1 MRKKIARLGR
11 GRLLGASLALGA
23 TVVALTAAAPA
34 LATPTGEFAVF
45 AQCPL
50 KNTELS
56 ACLWA
61 KSETGEFVAGKQKV
75 PITNPIT
82 LQGGFIE
89 NEETGALKFVGA
101 ENGVTISHSPQTV
114 PGGLAGLI
122 NCKEIKEIIERIA
135 CELFFENSFTGA
147 TETTELAAPAS
158 SIGLNEANLLSET
171 GTALSLPVKVH
182 LENPFLGSA
191 CYLGS
196 NAHPIVIEFTTGA
209 TSPPPPNKSIKG
221 KLGTISVV
229 GEGSILK
236 ISNNS
241 LVNNSFAAPGATGC
255 GGFLVELLL
264 DPIIN
269 AKLGL
274 PAAAGH
280 NTAILSGTLEQAGA
294 EPVREH

>member
-1 MRKKIARLGR
+1 MRNKISRLGR
-11 GRLLGASLALGA
+11 GRLLGGLLALGA
-23 TVVALTAAAPA
+23 TVLALAAASPA

-50 KNTELS
+50 KNAELS

-61 KSETGEFVAGKQKV
+61 KSESGEFVAGKQKV

-89 NEETGALKFVGA
+89 NEETGVLQFVGA

-122 NCKEIKEIIERIA
+122 NCKEIKEFIERIA

-158 SIGLNEANLLSET
+158 SIGLNEANLIGET

-182 LENPFLGSA
+182 LENPFLGSS

-196 NAHPIVIEFTTGA
+196 NAKPIVIEFTTGTTA
-209 TSPPPPNKSIKG
+209 PPLPNKPIKG
-221 KLGTISVV
+221 KLGTITTV
-229 GEGSILK
+229 GEGLILK

-264 DPIIN
+264 DPAIN

-274 PAAAGH
+274 PAAAGK

-294 EPVREH
+294 TPVREH

>member
-1 MRKKIARLGR
+1 MKGKRRQRVLG
-11 GRLLGASLALGA
+11 L
-23 TVVALTAAAPA
+23 VVAVASMVGVLAVASPA
-34 LATPTGEFAVF
+34 LATPEGEFSVF

-50 KNTELS
+50 SNEALS

-61 KSETGEFVAGKQKV
+61 KSESGEFVAGKQKV

-89 NEETGALKFVGA
+89 NEETGALTFVGA
-101 ENGVTISHSPQTV
+101 ANGVTISKSPQTV

-122 NCKEIKEIIERIA
+122 NCKEIKEILLRIS
-135 CELFFENSFTGA
+135 CELTFENGLTGV

-158 SIGLNEANLLSET
+158 SIGLNEANLLTET

-196 NAHPIVIEFTTGA
+196 NAHPIVIDFTTGTTA
-209 TSPPPPNKSIKG
+209 PPLPNKPIKG
-221 KLGTISVV
+221 KVGTISVV
-229 GEGSILK
+229 GGGQILK

-241 LVNNSFAAPGATGC
+241 LVNNSFAAPGASGC

-264 DPIIN
+264 NPIIN

-274 PAAAGH
+274 PAASGN

-294 EPVREH
+294 NAVREH

>member
-1 MRKKIARLGR
+1 MNNKITRLGR
-11 GRLLGASLALGA
+11 GRLLGASLALAA
-23 TVVALTAAAPA
+23 TVVALAAASPA
-34 LATPTGEFAVF
+34 MATPTGEFAVF

-50 KNTELS
+50 SNAELS

-61 KSETGEFVAGKQKV
+61 KSESGEFVAGKQKV

-82 LQGGFIE
+82 LQGGLIE
-89 NEETGALKFVGA
+89 NEETGALKFVA
-101 ENGVTISHSPQTV
+101 AANGVTVSHSPQTV

-122 NCKEIKEIIERIA
+122 NCKEIKEFIERIA

-158 SIGLNEANLLSET
+158 SIGINESNLLSET

-182 LENPFLGSA
+182 LENPFLGSS

-196 NAHPIVIEFTTGA
+196 NTHPIVIEFTTGTTA
-209 TSPPPPNKSIKG
+209 PPLPNKPIKG
-221 KLGTISVV
+221 KKGEISVV
-229 GEGSILK
+229 GEGQILK

-241 LVNNSFAAPGATGC
+241 LVNNTFAAPGATGC
-255 GGFLVELLL
+255 GGFLIELLL

-274 PAAAGH
+274 PAASGH
-280 NTAILSGTLEQAGA
+280 NTAILNGTLEQAGA

>member
-1 MRKKIARLGR
+1 MKGTRRQRMLGLIVAVAAVIAAMSAV
-11 GRLLGASLALGA
+11 AS
-23 TVVALTAAAPA
+23 PA
-34 LATPTGEFAVF
+34 MATPTGEFAVF

-50 KNTELS
+50 SNPSLS

-61 KSETGEFVAGKQKV
+61 KSESGEFVAGKQKV

-82 LQGGFIE
+82 LQGGLIE
-89 NEETGALKFVGA
+89 NEETGALTFVA
-101 ENGVTISHSPQTV
+101 AANGVTISHSPQTV

-135 CELFFENSFTGA
+135 CEVFFENGVTGA

-158 SIGLNEANLLSET
+158 SIGINESNLLSET

-182 LENPFLGSA
+182 LENPFLGSS

-196 NAHPIVIEFTTGA
+196 NTHPIVIEFTTGTTA
-209 TSPPPPNKSIKG
+209 PPLPNKPIKG
-221 KLGTISVV
+221 KKGEISVV
-229 GEGSILK
+229 GEGQILK

-241 LVNNSFAAPGATGC
+241 LVNNTFAAPGATGC
-255 GGFLVELLL
+255 GGFLIELLL
-264 DPIIN
+264 DPVIN

-274 PAAAGH
+274 PAASGH
-280 NTAILSGTLEQAGA
+280 NTAILNGTLEQAGA

>member
-1 MRKKIARLGR
+1 MKGTRRQRMLGLIVAVAAVIAAMSAV
-11 GRLLGASLALGA
+11 AS
-23 TVVALTAAAPA
+23 PA
-34 LATPTGEFAVF
+34 MATPTGEFAVF

-50 KNTELS
+50 SNPSLS

-61 KSETGEFVAGKQKV
+61 KSESGEFVAGKQKV

-82 LQGGFIE
+82 LQGGLIE
-89 NEETGALKFVGA
+89 NEETGALTFVA
-101 ENGVTISHSPQTV
+101 AANGVTISHSPQTV

-135 CELFFENSFTGA
+135 CEVFFENGVTGA

-158 SIGLNEANLLSET
+158 SIGINESNLLSET

-182 LENPFLGSA
+182 LENPFLGSS

-196 NAHPIVIEFTTGA
+196 NTHPIVIEFTTGTTA
-209 TSPPPPNKSIKG
+209 PPLPNKPIKG
-221 KLGTISVV
+221 KKGEISVV
-229 GEGSILK
+229 GEGQILK

-241 LVNNSFAAPGATGC
+241 LVNNTFAAPGATGC
-255 GGFLVELLL
+255 GGFLIELLL

-274 PAAAGH
+274 PAASGH
-280 NTAILSGTLEQAGA
+280 NTAILNGTLEQAGA

>member
-1 MRKKIARLGR
+1 MKSIVTRLGR
-11 GRLLGASLALGA
+11 GRLLGTSMALAA
-23 TVVALTAAAPA
+23 TVVALTVASPA
-34 LATPTGEFAVF
+34 MATPEGEFAVF

-50 KNTELS
+50 SNAELS

-61 KSETGEFVAGKQKV
+61 KSESGEFVAGKQKV

-101 ENGVTISHSPQTV
+101 ANGVTISHSPQTV

-122 NCKEIKEIIERIA
+122 NCKEIKEFFERVA

-171 GTALSLPVKVH
+171 GTALELPVKVH
-182 LENPFLGSA
+182 LENPFLGSS

-196 NAHPIVIEFTTGA
+196 NAHPIVIAFTTGTTA
-209 TSPPPPNKSIKG
+209 PPLPNKPIKG

-229 GEGSILK
+229 GGGQILK

-274 PAAAGH
+274 PAAAGN

-294 EPVREH
+294 EAVREH

>member
-1 MRKKIARLGR
+1 MRDNLARRMLGPIVAVAAVIAAMAAV
-11 GRLLGASLALGA
+11 AS
-23 TVVALTAAAPA
+23 PA

-50 KNTELS
+50 SNSSLN

-61 KSETGEFVAGKQKV
+61 KSESGEFVAGKQKV

-82 LQGGFIE
+82 LQGGLIQ
-89 NEETGALKFVGA
+89 NEETGALTFVA
-101 ENGVTISHSPQTV
+101 AANGVTVSKSPQTV

-122 NCKEIKEIIERIA
+122 NCKEIKEFFERIA
-135 CELFFENSFTGA
+135 CELFFENSFTGV

-158 SIGLNEANLLSET
+158 SIGINEGNLFSET

-182 LENPFLGSA
+182 LENPFLGSS

-196 NAHPIVIEFTTGA
+196 NAHPIVIEFTTGT
-209 TSPPPPNKSIKG
+209 TSPPEPNKPIKG
-221 KLGTISVV
+221 KLGELSFPA
-229 GEGSILK
+229 EGRILK

-241 LVNNSFAAPGATGC
+241 LVNNSFTAPGATGC

-269 AKLGL
+269 AKLGI

-280 NTAILSGTLEQAGA
+280 NTAILSGTLEQSSANA
-294 EPVREH
+294 VREN

>member
-1 MRKKIARLGR
+1 MRNKITRLGR
-11 GRLLGASLALGA
+11 GGLLGASVALAA
-23 TVVALTAAAPA
+23 TVVALTVASPA
-34 LATPTGEFAVF
+34 LATPEGEFAVF

-50 KNTELS
+50 KNAELS

-61 KSETGEFVAGKQKV
+61 KSESGEFVAGKQKV

-122 NCKEIKEIIERIA
+122 NCKEIKEFFERIA

-171 GTALSLPVKVH
+171 GTALELPVKVH
-182 LENPFLGSA
+182 LENPFLGSS

-196 NAHPIVIEFTTGA
+196 NAHPIVIAFTTGT
-209 TSPPPPNKSIKG
+209 TSPPEPNKPIKG
-221 KLGTISVV
+221 KLGTITVV
-229 GEGSILK
+229 GGGQILK

-255 GGFLVELLL
+255 GGFLIELLL

-269 AKLGL
+269 AKLGI

>member
-1 MRKKIARLGR
+1 MKGNLSRRMLGSMV
-11 GRLLGASLALGA
+11 AVAA
-23 TVVALTAAAPA
+23 AVVAMAAVASSA
-34 LATPTGEFAVF
+34 FATPTGEFAVF

-50 KNTELS
+50 SNSSLN
-56 ACLWA
+56 ACLNA
-61 KSETGEFVAGKQKV
+61 KSESGEFVAGKQKV

-82 LQGGFIE
+82 LQGGLIE
-89 NEETGALKFVGA
+89 NAETGALTFVA
-101 ENGVTISHSPQTV
+101 AANGVTISKSPQTV

-122 NCKEIKEIIERIA
+122 NCKEIKEILLRIS
-135 CELFFENSFTGA
+135 CELVFENKTTGV

-158 SIGLNEANLLSET
+158 SIGINEGNLIGET

-182 LENPFLGSA
+182 LENPFLGSS

-196 NAHPIVIEFTTGA
+196 NSKPIVIEFTTGTTA
-209 TSPPPPNKSIKG
+209 PPLPNKPIKG
-221 KLGTISVV
+221 KLGEISVV
-229 GEGSILK
+229 GEGNILK

-274 PAAAGH
+274 PAAAGN
-280 NTAILSGTLEQAGA
+280 NTAILSGTLEQASA
-294 EPVREH
+294 ASVREH